1 MNITTTQYRQG
12 VKGCFLS
19 TERPQVGEDLK
30 LVMLTSR
37 GRRIIP
43 VGEVLRVE
51 AVGTSRCL
59 VWVSTLAFVEGMN
72 Y

>member
-1 MNITTTQYRQG
+1 MNITTNQYRQG

-19 TERPQVGEDLK
+19 TERPQVGEALK
-30 LVMLTSR
+30 LIMPTCR

-43 VGEVLRVE
+43 VGEVQRVE
-51 AVGTSRCL
+51 AVGASRCL
-59 VWVSTLAFVEGMN
+59 VWVSKLAFVEGMN